1 MGVPQTYHI
10 GWRHIKMERIFK
22 QILLWTIV
30 GLESLWGSPLAGQN
44 SPRIPNSQF
53 QNGQISDPNDVTPG
67 VFILPSNPKKLPF
80 LDTSVNLIQS
90 HQVSTIAD
98 ILGIYETRTIKGK
111 SIFHIGD
118 EQVASLATS
127 FHKGLMGNAATPG
140 LFFPSTLAN
149 HSIPTDIET
158 SHTGLWTYAT
168 PSETNRLLPAG
179 ITGYA
184 AQTSE
189 TGSTITIKIPPHYQR
204 ASDRFILYCDRSETS
219 FDIVIQTCSG
229 RKSDGTPI
237 NPIKREFVSD
247 PGYRT
252 GMLTIELALTAGV
265 KEILLTCKRSNP
277 KQQNFTLWGVSL
289 TNSASLQ
296 FHSIGM
302 RGSGYSDLLRLEQF
316 FEQLAEISH
325 HNSNDVQSMGPDI
338 ILLDF
343 GLYDNYRAQESE
355 PIYLRPLIGCLAKL
369 KIFAPSAKIVICIPQ
384 DCIRGGRTLQT
395 FEKFEQGVI
404 NLCKTERVAYYDW
417 FRVAGGKYSAQY
429 WADYQLFR
437 SDGLHLEEPG
447 ENLKTQCYVSAFQQ
461 TQNRY
466 SNGYRQ
472 FSLPIDSSKRLAFR
486 TRDTLSKNVLVS
498 EVWRYHVVR
507 RGETAYRIALRYGIT
522 VAQLKDWNH
531 LRSYNIAAGTRLKVG
546 KISIATKSDPIQAVE
561 VKDSTESESSSDFT
575 PVIAGKSPIKNT
587 QKLEPGN
594 TPESNTINPING
606 RTDSATGVSALPKS
620 NTRPTNSNSAQ
631 KIKYHKVQPGQTLYS
646 ISKAY
651 GMDVETLKRLNGLR
665 SNNLAVGRLL
675 RVR

>member
-1 MGVPQTYHI
+1 MGAPQTYLND
-10 GWRHIKMERIFK
+10 GRYLSTFFRSMRFLLPLFCFAVSLTTYPLSGQSSNRTAAQGMEAD
-22 QILLWTIV
+22 
-30 GLESLWGSPLAGQN
+30 G
-44 SPRIPNSQF
+44 
-53 QNGQISDPNDVTPG
+53 SDPGKEADIRL
-67 VFILPSNPKKLPF
+67 ILPENPKTLPF

-90 HQVSTIAD
+90 FQVSTVAN
-98 ILGIYETRTIKGK
+98 ILATYEARTTSGQTIM
-111 SIFHIGD
+111 HIGD
-118 EQVASLATS
+118 EQVASLATG
-127 FHKGLMGNAATPG
+127 FHKGLMGSSVTPG

-149 HSIPTDIET
+149 YSIPTDINT

-179 ITGYA
+179 ITGYV

-189 TGSTITIKIPPHYQR
+189 AGSNITLQIPPNYQR
-204 ASDRFILYCDRSETS
+204 VSDRFTLYCERSEMC
-219 FDIVIQTCSG
+219 FDVVIQTCSG
-229 RKSDGTPI
+229 RKSDGSPI
-237 NPIKREFVSD
+237 NPIKKEF
-247 PGYRT
+247 PT
-252 GMLTIELALTAGV
+252 GSAFRNGMESIELTLSLGT
-265 KEILLTCKRSNP
+265 KEILITCKKSRP
-277 KQQNFTLWGVSL
+277 TQQSFTLWGASL
-289 TNSASLQ
+289 TNSATLQ

-316 FEQLAEISH
+316 FEQLPVI
-325 HNSNDVQSMGPDI
+325 NPDI

-343 GLYDNYRAQESE
+343 GLYENYRAQESE

-395 FEKFEQGVI
+395 FEKFEQAII

-461 TQNRY
+461 TQQRY
-466 SNGYRQ
+466 ANGYRQ
-472 FSLPIDSSKRLAFR
+472 FSLPADSSKRLAFR
-486 TRDTLSKNVLVS
+486 TRDTLSKHVLVS

-507 RGETAYRIALRYGIT
+507 RGETAYRIALRYGIS
-522 VAQLKDWNH
+522 VAQLKEWNH
-531 LRSYNIAAGTRLKVG
+531 LRNYNIAAGTRLKVG

-575 PVIAGKSPIKNT
+575 PVVPGKSPIKNT
-587 QKLEPGN
+587 QKLETTS
-594 TPESNTINPING
+594 TPKPNVNNPING
-606 RTDSATGVSALPKS
+606 RTDSVSTATALPKS
-620 NTRPTNSNSAQ
+620 NTIPTNSNNAP
-631 KIKYHKVQPGQTLYS
+631 KIKYHKVQAGQTLYS

-651 GMDVETLKRLNGLR
+651 GMDVATLKRLNGLR
-665 SNNLAVGRLL
+665 SNNLTVGRLL

>member
-1 MGVPQTYHI
+1 
-10 GWRHIKMERIFK
+10 MERIFK

-98 ILGIYETRTIKGK
+98 ILGIYETRTIKGN

-325 HNSNDVQSMGPDI
+325 NNSDDAQSMGPDI

-395 FEKFEQGVI
+395 FEKFEQAII

-461 TQNRY
+461 TQQRY
-466 SNGYRQ
+466 VNGYRQ
-472 FSLPIDSSKRLAFR
+472 FSLPADSSKCLAFR

-522 VAQLKDWNH
+522 VAQLKEWNH

-561 VKDSTESESSSDFT
+561 VKDSTESEIISDLT
-575 PVIAGKSPIKNT
+575 PVIAGKAPIKNT
-587 QKLEPGN
+587 ERLETAS
-594 TPESNTINPING
+594 TPKSNLNNPING

-620 NTRPTNSNSAQ
+620 NTIPWNSNSAP

>member
-1 MGVPQTYHI
+1 
-10 GWRHIKMERIFK
+10 MERIFK

-118 EQVASLATS
+118 EQVASLAKS

-325 HNSNDVQSMGPDI
+325 NNSDDAQSMGPDI

-384 DCIRGGRTLQT
+384 DCIRGGRTLQS
-395 FEKFEQGVI
+395 FEKFEQAVI

-461 TQNRY
+461 TQQRY
-466 SNGYRQ
+466 VNGYRQ
-472 FSLPIDSSKRLAFR
+472 FSLPADSSKCLAFR

-522 VAQLKDWNH
+522 VAQLKEWNH

-561 VKDSTESESSSDFT
+561 VKDSTESETISDLT
-575 PVIAGKSPIKNT
+575 PVIAGKAPIKNT
-587 QKLEPGN
+587 ERLETAS
-594 TPESNTINPING
+594 TPKSNLNNPING

-620 NTRPTNSNSAQ
+620 NTIPWNSNSAP

>member
-1 MGVPQTYHI
+1 MGVPQTYYI
-10 GWRHIKMERIFK
+10 GGRHIKMERIFK

-118 EQVASLATS
+118 EQVASLAKS

-325 HNSNDVQSMGPDI
+325 NNSDDAQSMGPDI

-384 DCIRGGRTLQT
+384 DCIRGGRTLQS
-395 FEKFEQGVI
+395 FEKFEQAVI

-461 TQNRY
+461 TQQRY
-466 SNGYRQ
+466 VNGYRQ
-472 FSLPIDSSKRLAFR
+472 FSLPADSSKCLAFR

-522 VAQLKDWNH
+522 VAQLKEWNH

-561 VKDSTESESSSDFT
+561 VKDSTESETISDLT
-575 PVIAGKSPIKNT
+575 PVIAGKAPIKNT
-587 QKLEPGN
+587 ERLETAS
-594 TPESNTINPING
+594 TPKSNLNNPING

-620 NTRPTNSNSAQ
+620 NTIPWNSNSAP

>member
-1 MGVPQTYHI
+1 MG
-10 GWRHIKMERIFK
+10 RILK
-22 QILLWTIV
+22 QYFLLTIV
-30 GLESLWGSPLAGQN
+30 CFGSLLNSQLQGQV
-44 SPRIPNSQF
+44 SRGIPNNLLQSSQLLDS
-53 QNGQISDPNDVTPG
+53 NETTSSR
-67 VFILPSNPKKLPF
+67 FILPSNPQKLPF

-90 HQVSTIAD
+90 HQVSTIVD
-98 ILGIYETRTIKGK
+98 ILGTYESRTTRGQT
-111 SIFHIGD
+111 IFHIGD
-118 EQVASLATS
+118 EQVASLATR
-127 FHKGLMGNAATPG
+127 FHKGLMGNSATPG

-149 HSIPTDIET
+149 YSIPTDINT

-179 ITGYA
+179 ITGYV

-189 TGSTITIKIPPHYQR
+189 TGSTITIQIPPHYQR
-204 ASDRFILYCDRSETS
+204 VSDRLTLYCDRSEMS

-237 NPIKREFVSD
+237 NPIKREFGSNS
-247 PGYRT
+247 GYRK

-265 KEILLTCKRSNP
+265 KEILITCKKSNP
-277 KQQNFTLWGVSL
+277 TQQNFTFWGASL
-289 TNSASLQ
+289 TKTASLQ

-316 FEQLAEISH
+316 FEQLAQISSH
-325 HNSNDVQSMGPDI
+325 TADDGQSLGPDI

-355 PIYLRPLIGCLAKL
+355 PIYLRPLIDCIGKFKAY
-369 KIFAPSAKIVICIPQ
+369 APSAKIVICIPQ

-395 FEKFEQGVI
+395 FEKFEQAVI
-404 NLCKTERVAYYDW
+404 NLCKTERVAYFDW

-429 WADYQLFR
+429 WADYDLFKP
-437 SDGLHLEEPG
+437 DGLHLEELG
-447 ENLKTQCYVSAFQQ
+447 ESLKTQCYVSAFQQ

-466 SNGYRQ
+466 VNGYRQ
-472 FSLPIDSSKRLAFR
+472 FYLPADSSKRLAYR
-486 TRDTLSKNVLVS
+486 TRDTLSNNVLVS

-522 VAQLKDWNH
+522 VAQLKEWNH
-531 LRSYNIAAGTRLKVG
+531 LRNYNIAAGTRLKVG
-546 KISIATKSDPIQAVE
+546 KISIATKSDPIQSIE
-561 VKDSTESESSSDFT
+561 TKDSTDAESNADIT
-575 PVIAGKSPIKNT
+575 PVIIPGKSPVKI
-587 QKLEPGN
+587 
-594 TPESNTINPING
+594 TPKADNSNNPNLNSSSQSNG
-606 RTDSATGVSALPKS
+606 LVDSAATNVSVAPKT
-620 NTRPTNSNSAQ
+620 NNPPTTP
-631 KIKYHKVQPGQTLYS
+631 KVKYHKVQAGQTLYS

-665 SNNLAVGRLL
+665 SNNLTVGRLL